1 MSRFTRPRSRI
12 PSSVFSLAERGEST
26 LVADESLVDL
36 RCSVVVVRGTDIL
49 LLHRS
54 ATPDDPDDG
63 DWVLPGGRP
72 RPGESM
78 VACARR
84 ETVEETGLD
93 VIVQR
98 CLFVLEVS
106 SPPPG
111 GGRVVELVFQ
121 ALAPQNGDPSP
132 RETHRY
138 AQFVPL
144 DTIHLLHLRPP
155 VAGHLRGLRS
165 DRPTGAAY
173 LGNLWRP
180 GSVQDEGR
188 P

>member
-1 MSRFTRPRSRI
+1 MSGFTQLPLQD
-12 PSSVFSLAERGEST
+12 PSSVFGVAEHGEPT
-26 LVADESLVDL
+26 ILADESLVDL
-36 RCSVVVVRGTDIL
+36 RCSVVVVRGNDVL

-54 ATPDDPDDG
+54 ATPDDHSDG

-84 ETVEETGLD
+84 ETVEETGLQ
-93 VIVQR
+93 VVVQR

-111 GGRVVELVFQ
+111 GRVVELVFQ
-121 ALAPQNGDPSP
+121 ALAPRDGDPVQ
-132 RETHRY
+132 RETDRH
-138 AQFVPL
+138 AEFVPL
-144 DTIHLLHLRPP
+144 DTVHHLHLRPP
-155 VAGHLRGLRS
+155 IAGHLRGLRS
-165 DRPTGAAY
+165 DRPKGAAY

-180 GSVQDEGR
+180 GDLQDGDR
-188 P
+188 L

>member
-1 MSRFTRPRSRI
+1 MFGFTHPPHQDRPSGT
-12 PSSVFSLAERGEST
+12 SASERNDPTVRVDDG
-26 LVADESLVDL
+26 ALVDL
-36 RCSVVVVRGTDIL
+36 RCSVVVIRGNDVL

-54 ATPDDPDDG
+54 EIPDDPNDG

-84 ETVEETGLD
+84 ETAEETGLD
-93 VIVQR
+93 VVVQR

-106 SPPPG
+106 PPSP

-121 ALAPQNGDPSP
+121 ALAPSDGDPVQ
-132 RETHRY
+132 RENHRH

-144 DTIHLLHLRPP
+144 DTVHHLFLRPP
-155 VAGHLRGLRS
+155 IAGHLRGLRT

-180 GSVQDEGR
+180 EDLLNGGR
-188 P
+188 Y